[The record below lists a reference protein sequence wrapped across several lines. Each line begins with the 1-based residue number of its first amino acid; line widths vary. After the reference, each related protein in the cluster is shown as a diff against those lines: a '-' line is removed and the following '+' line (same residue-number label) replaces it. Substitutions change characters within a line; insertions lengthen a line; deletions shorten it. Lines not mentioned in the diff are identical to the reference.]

1 MPTLISPVDDLRDA
15 FAAMATEFADQGEQR
30 YMVEAKDF
38 SAYLTA
44 LRDRERGEGLP
55 AGWVSDS
62 HFWLV
67 DEARIVGCSRL
78 RHRLTPALQREGGHI
93 GYDVRPSER
102 RKGYGTLLLRLT
114 LERASALGITR
125 VRVTCDADNAPSVR
139 VIEKNGGVLD
149 EAVSARSGKVIA
161 GGGSTSDQCLSLG
174 PRCRRAPQNARTITS
189 CSLKV

>member
-15 FAAMATEFADQGEQR
+15 FVAMATEFADQGEPR

-38 SAYLTA
+38 SAYLAA
-44 LRDRERGEGLP
+44 LRERERGEGLP

-67 DEARIVGCSRL
+67 DKTRILGCSRL
-78 RHRLTPALQREGGHI
+78 RHRLTAALQREGGHI

-125 VRVTCDADNAPSVR
+125 VRVTCDADNSPSVR

-149 EAVSARSGKVIA
+149 GEAVSARSGKVIRQYWIERA
-161 GGGSTSDQCLSLG
+161 VPAAQPCIAADEASPG
-174 PRCRRAPQNARTITS
+174 P
-189 CSLKV
+189 

>member
-15 FAAMATEFADQGEQR
+15 FVAMATEFADQGEPR

-38 SAYLTA
+38 SAYLAA
-44 LRDRERGEGLP
+44 LRERERGDGLP

-67 DEARIVGCSRL
+67 HEARILGDSRL

-93 GYDVRPSER
+93 GYV
-102 RKGYGTLLLRLT
+102 TC
-114 LERASALGITR
+114 
-125 VRVTCDADNAPSVR
+125 VRVTCDADNSPSVR

-149 EAVSARSGKVIA
+149 GEAVSARSGKVIRQYWIERA
-161 GGGSTSDQCLSLG
+161 VPAAQPCIAADEASPG
-174 PRCRRAPQNARTITS
+174 P
-189 CSLKV
+189 